1 MSDVTALVLSIGED
15 YTERALASVRR
26 QTYLAAETIVV
37 RGISPFYRALNAGAA
52 RVRTEFF
59 IQVDADMILDD
70 NCIEDLRSCM
80 SEGVGIAVGHLRD
93 PLLGQIVG
101 IKLFRTRCFDR
112 VTLRESTSPE
122 TNFVQDI
129 QRLGW
134 TTVYALKYSGESP
147 AELHLFGEHRPDY
160 TPHYTFCK
168 YMREG
173 AKARYRKAG
182 DGFRSVFRQLRSSAH
197 ESATIATI
205 AAAHGIF
212 VQEERDLYGP
222 FEQSQGFEFL
232 ERFLNAPQTGGSA
245 PAVQGEFVHK
255 DFREGFKR
263 SYELGIL
270 LRQCRSSAAFMAY
283 MRQLGKERSI
293 ASWVALVGLCHG
305 LFFEEY
311 REAEAEE
318 AFALLRHLLPV

>member
-1 MSDVTALVLSIGED
+1 
-15 YTERALASVRR
+15 
-26 QTYLAAETIVV
+26 
-37 RGISPFYRALNAGAA
+37 
-52 RVRTEFF
+52 
-59 IQVDADMILDD
+59 MILHDH
-70 NCIEDLRSCM
+70 CIEDLRSCM
-80 SEGVGIAVGHLRD
+80 SDTVGIVVGHLWD
-93 PLLGQIVG
+93 PLLGRIVG
-101 IKLFRTRCFDR
+101 IKLFRTRCFDD
-112 VTLRESTSPE
+112 VKLRDSTSPE

-129 QRLGW
+129 QRKGW
-134 TTVYALKYSGESP
+134 TVVYALKYTGGSP
-147 AELHLFGEHRPDY
+147 AKMHVFGEHRPDY

-182 DGFRSVFRQLRSSAH
+182 DGFRSVFRQLHNSAH
-197 ESATIATI
+197 ESATIARV

-222 FEQSQGFEFL
+222 FEQSQGLEFL
-232 ERFLNAPQTGGSA
+232 ERFLNTPQTGDSA
-245 PAVQGEFVHK
+245 PSVQGELVHK
-255 DFREGFKR
+255 DFKEGFKR

-311 REAEAEE
+311 REAEAEA